1 MMCLGHG
8 DIKIVLSMGI
18 CPMNR
23 GIDSQLMLIYD
34 IYVMMMMMTM
44 RR

>member
-1 MMCLGHG
+1 
-8 DIKIVLSMGI
+8 
-18 CPMNR
+18 MNR

-34 IYVMMMMMTM
+34 IYVMMMMMVMMMM